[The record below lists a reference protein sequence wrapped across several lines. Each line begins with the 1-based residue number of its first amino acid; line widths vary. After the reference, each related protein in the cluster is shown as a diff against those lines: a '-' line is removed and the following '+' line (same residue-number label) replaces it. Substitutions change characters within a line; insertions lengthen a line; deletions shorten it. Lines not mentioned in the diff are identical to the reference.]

1 MSGANSTEVIVLD
14 LRADVVRARR
24 QKVEALRA
32 LRHGLILKSLLG
44 AVLLFT
50 ATAVLFALLRR

>member
-1 MSGANSTEVIVLD
+1 MPGASSTEVIVLD

-44 AVLLFT
+44 AVLLLT